1 MDKRERYKL
10 LLPIIE
16 AYSKGKIIEVKKKT
30 GWETVEFSVFNL
42 SPDKYR
48 IKSENKYIP
57 FNINTVLVNK
67 IVKGIK
73 TKKIYSITAQQES
86 FIFLGNDSH
95 PYTYKVLL
103 DYFVFLDGTPCGI
116 LNY

>member
-1 MDKRERYKL
+1 MDNREKYKL

-16 AYSKGKIIEVKKKT
+16 AYSKGKIIEVKKNT
-30 GWETVEFSVFNL
+30 NWEIVKNPIFNL
-42 SPDKYR
+42 DPCDYR
-48 IKSENKYIP
+48 IQSEIKYIP
-57 FNINTVLVNK
+57 FDINTILVNK
-67 IVKGIK
+67 IVKSLT

-86 FIFLGNDSH
+86 FIFLGNESH
-95 PYTYKVLL
+95 PYTYKNLL

>member
-1 MDKRERYKL
+1 MDHREKYKL

-16 AYSKGKIIEVKKKT
+16 AYSKGKIIEVIKDDS
-30 GWETVEFSVFNL
+30 WEAVEFPIFNL

-48 IKSENKYIP
+48 IKPEDKYIP
-57 FNINTVLVNK
+57 FNINTILVNK
-67 IVKGIK
+67 IVKSLK
-73 TKKIYSITAQQES
+73 TKKIYSITAQQDS
-86 FIFLGNDSH
+86 FIFLGNESH
-95 PYTYKVLL
+95 PYTYKNLL